1 MELVGLKL
9 KNFRGYRDIEFDL
22 SQNLHMIVGN
32 NDIGKSTILEALD
45 IFFNDKSAVNKI
57 SFDDLNHKSKLEG
70 ETTANITCL
79 FKLKEDEQV
88 VIDSSFL
95 INPKD
100 EFLLNELGLLEI
112 TKKYDFSGS
121 TIKQSIY
128 IVSCIPNCI
137 DSSILTKKQTE
148 LKTLVERLIP
158 DSDVDKRVNSL
169 MRQALYQHYL
179 SVNPEYTLETKEID
193 TKSILNDKDFYTN
206 LEKQLPDFY
215 LFKADRENNTADSEI
230 QNPLSLAVKDVL
242 QSDEVKQ
249 KLNEIQELV
258 TNHIN
263 EVNVATIEQMKR
275 FSNRLGNSLKANL
288 TTNWSKAFSNDIN
301 DSNDI
306 PINKKGSGIR
316 RLLLLSYLMV
326 DANKKSFIKNKKN
339 IIYAIEEP
347 ETALHPNL
355 QVKFISELYS
365 MANKHNFQ
373 LGNEIPTNLN
383 ELTKYK
389 ILLTTHTPN
398 YLAFSTQEEVIYLS
412 ENENGEIIELSGET
426 EYDRIKNEM
435 GLLPNPNYGFVI
447 FVEGDSDVQFLK
459 NIGKIEEL
467 KNIFNIFDSN
477 VDIISLRGSNL
488 LKSIEKD
495 FYKDLPVK
503 QFHLY
508 DGDRAEYKTFIEDK
522 VNTNPKWKGFTTNRK
537 EIEYYIPIPLIN
549 IALGIDIDDCAQR
562 YNDENFDLINH
573 ILNQNA
579 TCQPFIG
586 IKCDNKPEIA
596 LKNFLN
602 KTAIKNI
609 TKEDLVIFGVYDEI
623 KMWFEQMK
631 ALSDL
636 VVNN

>member
-412 ENENGEIIELSGET
+412 ENENGEIVELSEET

-508 DGDRAEYKTFIEDK
+508 DGDRDEYKTLIEDK

>member
-79 FKLKEDEQV
+79 FKLKEGEQV

-148 LKTLVERLIP
+148 LKTFVERLIP

-326 DANKKSFIKNKKN
+326 DANKKSFTKNKKN

-412 ENENGEIIELSGET
+412 ENENGEIVELSEET

-508 DGDRAEYKTFIEDK
+508 DGDRDEYKTLIEDK

>member
-79 FKLKEDEQV
+79 FKLKEGEQV

-148 LKTLVERLIP
+148 LKTFVERLIP

-326 DANKKSFIKNKKN
+326 DANKKSFTKNKKN

-383 ELTKYK
+383 ELTK
-389 ILLTTHTPN
+389 
-398 YLAFSTQEEVIYLS
+398 Q
-412 ENENGEIIELSGET
+412 
-426 EYDRIKNEM
+426 
-435 GLLPNPNYGFVI
+435 
-447 FVEGDSDVQFLK
+447 
-459 NIGKIEEL
+459 
-467 KNIFNIFDSN
+467 
-477 VDIISLRGSNL
+477 
-488 LKSIEKD
+488 
-495 FYKDLPVK
+495 
-503 QFHLY
+503 
-508 DGDRAEYKTFIEDK
+508 DK
-522 VNTNPKWKGFTTNRK
+522 
-537 EIEYYIPIPLIN
+537 LI
-549 IALGIDIDDCAQR
+549 
-562 YNDENFDLINH
+562 
-573 ILNQNA
+573 
-579 TCQPFIG
+579 
-586 IKCDNKPEIA
+586 
-596 LKNFLN
+596 
-602 KTAIKNI
+602 
-609 TKEDLVIFGVYDEI
+609 V
-623 KMWFEQMK
+623 
-631 ALSDL
+631 
-636 VVNN
+636 

>member
-9 KNFRGYRDIEFDL
+9 KNFRRYRDIEFDL

-79 FKLKEDEQV
+79 FKLKENEQV
-88 VIDSSFL
+88 LIDSSFL
-95 INPKD
+95 TNPKD
-100 EFLLNELGLLEI
+100 EYLLNELGLLEI

-148 LKTLVERLIP
+148 LRTLVERLIP
-158 DSDVDKRVNSL
+158 YSDVDKRINSL
-169 MRQALYQHYL
+169 MRQALYHHYL
-179 SVNPEYTLETKEID
+179 TVNPEYSLETKEID
-193 TKSILNDKDFYTN
+193 TKSILNDKDFYIN

-215 LFKADRENNTADSEI
+215 LFKADRENNTTDSEI

-249 KLNEIQELV
+249 KLTEIQELV

-263 EVNVATIEQMKR
+263 EVNMATIEQMKR

-355 QVKFISELYS
+355 QKKFLSELYK
-365 MANKHNFQ
+365 MANKHSYAT
-373 LGNEIPTNLN
+373 GDEIPTSPDNLN
-383 ELTKYK
+383 EYK
-389 ILLTTHTPN
+389 VLLTTHTPN
-398 YLAFSTQEEVIYLS
+398 YLAYATQDEVIYLS
-412 ENENGEIIELSGET
+412 EDENCNIVEIKGKLELT
-426 EYDRIKNEM
+426 KIKEEM
-435 GLLPNPNYGFVI
+435 GLLPYPNYTFVI
-447 FVEGDSDVQFLK
+447 FVEGDSDISFLK
-459 NIGKIEEL
+459 NIGNIPEL
-467 KNIFNIFDSN
+467 KKIFDLFGKN
-477 VDIISLRGSNL
+477 VDIISQKGSNL
-488 LKSIEKD
+488 LNNIEKD
-495 FYKDLPVK
+495 HYKNAPVK

-508 DGDRAEYKTFIEDK
+508 DGDRQEYKDFIKNK
-522 VNTNPKWKGFTTNRK
+522 VNGKDPKWFGTTTQRK
-537 EIEYYIPIPLIN
+537 EIEYYIPPILIETS
-549 IALGIDIDDCAQR
+549 LGIDLSNV
-562 YNDENFDLINH
+562 YNKYLNAGFNLVSH
-573 ILNQNA
+573 ILNLNS
-579 TCQPFIG
+579 TMLSK
-586 IKCDNKPEIA
+586 IKKDKNPEAA
-596 LKNFLN
+596 LKAFLN
-602 KTAIKNI
+602 KTAMKSI
-609 TKEDLVIFGVYDEI
+609 TKDLLVSFGVYDEV
-623 KMWFEQMK
+623 KSWFEKMRE
-631 ALSDL
+631 LDSIIT
-636 VVNN
+636 